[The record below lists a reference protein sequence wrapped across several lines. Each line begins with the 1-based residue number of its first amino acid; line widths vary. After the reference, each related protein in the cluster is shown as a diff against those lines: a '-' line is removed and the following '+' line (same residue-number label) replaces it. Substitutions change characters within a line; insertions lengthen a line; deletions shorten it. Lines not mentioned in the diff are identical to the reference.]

1 MQATARR
8 ASVLSSTLPARSACS
23 FRQERWPTNTLHL
36 NTAMK
41 KPVIGVMLPV
51 GFSVLAVLASAYG
64 CEGITI
70 MLFCIVLGLLSLGS
84 LAIASLVDRRHT
96 RSITIAGLTAAVV
109 IASVAVWH
117 WPLRVCYA
125 LSRPAF
131 DALAA
136 RIRSGE
142 QISVPTSAG
151 LYTIRGAGLSS
162 SGIPYLW
169 TASGGGG
176 STGFVQTSPD
186 HVHFNLW
193 SVIHLDDRWQYISE
207 D

>member
-1 MQATARR
+1 
-8 ASVLSSTLPARSACS
+8 
-23 FRQERWPTNTLHL
+23 
-36 NTAMK
+36 MK
-41 KPVIGVMLPV
+41 KPVLAVMLPV
-51 GFSVLAVLASAYG
+51 GFSLLAMLASAYG
-64 CEGITI
+64 CERITI
-70 MLFCIVLGLLSLGS
+70 MLFCTVLGLLCLRS
-84 LAIASLVDRRHT
+84 LAIASVVDRRHT
-96 RSITIAGLTAAVV
+96 RSIIIAGLTAAVF

-136 RIRSGE
+136 RISSGE
-142 QISVPTSAG
+142 QIPIPASAG
-151 LYTIRGAGLSS
+151 LYIIRGAGLSS

-169 TASGGGG
+169 TAPGGGG